1 MNGTIFRC
9 FWPLL
14 LFFFADNTFAPHV
27 VWKDCIVAHQQVVLV
42 PQGCCLLLRIVKD
55 ASNEDHTVRG
65 GANHLGMATVLN
77 QASGI
82 AYTSHD
88 ISFISF
94 DPSPTSCEGEASGTK
109 GTLIDSLCS
118 LPTLSRSI
126 VNRSQLEKGGFSH
139 KDTSRYIISWAV
151 LQKRVGWR
159 PAEKI
164 KLWLFWCTLPP
175 IEKRLRSAREEGHW
189 RFSWVQK

>member
-1 MNGTIFRC
+1 M
-9 FWPLL
+9 
-14 LFFFADNTFAPHV
+14 
-27 VWKDCIVAHQQVVLV
+27 

-126 VNRSQLEKGGFSH
+126 VNRSQLEVFFTQGHVALYYQLGCGAPKKGG
-139 KDTSRYIISWAV
+139 
-151 LQKRVGWR
+151 LR

-164 KLWLFWCTLPP
+164 KL
-175 IEKRLRSAREEGHW
+175 
-189 RFSWVQK
+189 